1 MLKPLL
7 ISSHRS
13 HRLVQGHN
21 LGAVLD
27 QHLVPGVHHGGLVQ
41 EHLLHVLQLEAPLVD
56 VLLQLS
62 VQYTQVIIRGGREET
77 LKACLKVIVEAA
89 GAAAVVVVLLVRL
102 A

>member
-7 ISSHRS
+7 VSSYRS
-13 HRLVQGHN
+13 YRLVQGHD

-62 VQYTQVIIRGGREET
+62 IQYTNYSSEGEG
-77 LKACLKVIVEAA
+77 K
-89 GAAAVVVVLLVRL
+89 RL
-102 A
+102 YKLA

>member
-13 HRLVQGHN
+13 HRLVQRHN

-41 EHLLHVLQLEAPLVD
+41 EHLLHILQLEAPLVD

-62 VQYTQVIIRGGREET
+62 IQYTQINYQNGEG
-77 LKACLKVIVEAA
+77 K
-89 GAAAVVVVLLVRL
+89 RL
-102 A
+102 